1 MQTQRLSPASAC
13 RNFFDGFAV
22 PWRGFRYMAENPGLW
37 RFAVA
42 PFLLNLLITGLLTLL
57 LVFAGVS
64 LFTTLQSTFADS
76 LWRLPVEALAI
87 FFFIVAAIGCLVAAW
102 LVVQSVLCV
111 WFYDRL
117 ARRVESKLGLTPG
130 ELKNIPLWPQMVD
143 TLRDALLLVTINVAC
158 LAVQLVPIVGTILG
172 ACGSYYFTCSTLG
185 YMFLD
190 YPLSLRGMRRKEKL
204 LFVRRHRSHSLGL
217 GTAAMFLAI
226 VPVANA
232 VFLTTAVVGS
242 VLLHRRIAMD

>member
-1 MQTQRLSPASAC
+1 MTRVPLPQISVG

-37 RFAVA
+37 RYAVA
-42 PFLLNLLITGLLTLL
+42 PVLLNLLVTGLLTVLL
-57 LVFAGVS
+57 GFAGVS
-64 LFTTLQSTFADS
+64 LFRTIHSAFAAS
-76 LWRLPVEALAI
+76 WWRLPVEALAI
-87 FFFIVAAIGCLVAAW
+87 GFFVVAALGFLVAAW

-117 ARRVESKLGLTPG
+117 ARKVEQQLGLDPG
-130 ELKNIPLWPQMVD
+130 ELKAISLGPQIVD
-143 TLRDALLLVTINVAC
+143 ALRDALLLVTINIAC
-158 LAVQLVPIVGTILG
+158 LALQVVPIFGTTVG

-217 GTAAMFLAI
+217 GTAAMLLAI

-232 VFLTTAVVGS
+232 VFLTTAVVGG
-242 VLLHRRIAMD
+242 VLLHRGIRD